1 MQKSGVICIMLYKDR
16 SLLKQMVTS
25 KDGYR
30 KTNAGWEAEGL
41 YQGAND
47 RDDKNWSDKA
57 KSLNIGQTRFS
68 NWLDMGQERKRSRV
82 SLLTA
87 QNQVLSS

>member
-1 MQKSGVICIMLYKDR
+1 MICLMLYKDR
-16 SLLKQMVTS
+16 SLLKQMVRS

-41 YQGAND
+41 YRGAND

-57 KSLNIGQTRFS
+57 
-68 NWLDMGQERKRSRV
+68 
-82 SLLTA
+82 
-87 QNQVLSS
+87 